1 MILFVASHSIHSLS
15 TLPLPALLCCL
26 GSSTQSPVLTLHYH
40 NGPSCSEPLACPLHL
55 HMVFWSSLDQL
66 FTSWALCTYVLAI
79 SSLRLSCLAQH
90 SLWSNHMFISHEN
103 FIGPSKFVT
112 QLLRACLVHSSML
125 PHRPYSWRA
134 SGSWLHIA
142 ACLARHSFL
151 YGLCSSLRQMCGEQ
165 FCHHTLGEPHFRC
178 GKLTAQIKCALKP
191 NPRLSTTNYF
201 N

>member
-1 MILFVASHSIHSLS
+1 MMV
-15 TLPLPALLCCL
+15 PP
-26 GSSTQSPVLTLHYH
+26 
-40 NGPSCSEPLACPLHL
+40 EPLACPLHL

-79 SSLRLSCLAQH
+79 SSLWPSCLAQH
-90 SLWSNHMFISHEN
+90 SLWSNHLLISHEN

-112 QLLRACLVHSSML
+112 QLLRACLVHSRML
-125 PHRPYSWRA
+125 PHRVAPSASYFWRA
-134 SGSWLHIA
+134 FGSWLHVA
-142 ACLARHSFL
+142 ACLARHNFLFGLRSF
-151 YGLCSSLRQMCGEQ
+151 LRQMCGEQ

-178 GKLTAQIKCALKP
+178 GELIAQIRCALKP